1 MPPKIAVI
9 TGPTATG
16 KTRLGVLLAQRLGG
30 EVVSADSMQLY
41 RGMDIGTAKPAPE
54 EMQGVP
60 HHLIDV
66 AEPWEN
72 WSAARYVEAA
82 GAACRDILA
91 RGRLPIVVGGTGLYI
106 DSLVRGLGFAAV
118 DETGAEIDEL
128 CRRYIDR
135 GIPVLIW
142 ISIDLRP
149 TVNGPWYR
157 TEPERQSFMWI
168 SNEHCVVLSGY
179 DREHYICCDPW
190 EDRGVVRYPRETVW
204 QRHRELGMQ
213 AVAVEGPV

>member
-41 RGMDIGTAKPAPE
+41 RGMDIGTAKPTPK
-54 EMQGVP
+54 EMQSVP
-60 HHLIDV
+60 HDLIDV

-72 WSAARYVEAA
+72 WSAARGVEAA

-106 DSLVRGLGFAAV
+106 DSLVRGLGVAAV
-118 DETGAEIDEL
+118 DETGGT
-128 CRRYIDR
+128 R
-135 GIPVLIW
+135 
-142 ISIDLRP
+142 
-149 TVNGPWYR
+149 
-157 TEPERQSFMWI
+157 
-168 SNEHCVVLSGY
+168 
-179 DREHYICCDPW
+179 
-190 EDRGVVRYPRETVW
+190 
-204 QRHRELGMQ
+204 RELG
-213 AVAVEGPV
+213 EGSGGVGGAGPGRGV